1 MLRFIIYFILFFII
15 YRLLRSLFIGMFKK
29 KTFNQPQAKGSVKK
43 SKYEDIEEAKY
54 TEIDTK
60 DEKEK
65 LKSNGK

>member
-1 MLRFIIYFILFFII
+1 M
-15 YRLLRSLFIGMFKK
+15 RSLFIGMFKK